1 MNKRKISWIL
11 LLWTAYLIL
20 LLNDWKNLKYFPN
33 LIRELCKMLKKYSS
47 YTEDGDFVLIHKEQ
61 LKKL

>member
-1 MNKRKISWIL
+1 MNKRKISWVL
-11 LLWTAYLIL
+11 LLLVTYLIL
-20 LLNDWKNLKYFPN
+20 LLNDWKNFKYFSN
-33 LIRELCKMLKKYSS
+33 LIKELKKMLKKHSS